1 MKGATLFG
9 LVILGGIVYLSL
21 VNWHAAVIVLLILII
36 IRIGGSRDGANSA
49 NSQKD
54 RGSNIHVNDP
64 DRGPNGRPG
73 GSVFD

>member
-36 IRIGGSRDGANSA
+36 VRIGDSRDSA
-49 NSQKD
+49 TGQTD
-54 RGSNIHVNDP
+54 RGSNIHVNDQ
-64 DRGPNGRPG
+64 DLRSG
-73 GSVFD
+73 

>member
-21 VNWHAAVIVLLILII
+21 VNWHAAVIVLLILVI
-36 IRIGGSRDGANSA
+36 IRIGDSRDDANSA

-54 RGSNIHVNDP
+54 RGPNIHVNDL
-64 DRGPNGRPG
+64 DRGPDSRPRG
-73 GSVFD
+73 PVID